1 MTIFTP
7 LEVATVPA
15 ALRAFAEWFLI
26 RHDIRGIC
34 DPMYVCNVTA
44 FHLGLGDGQG
54 NFHSAG
60 RADETLL
67 QDACNRLVGAYSGC
81 IADTNGKAATILA
94 KLRLIQA
101 VPPVE
106 KLSDRKVI
114 LAKLGAFVEQ
124 ECDNSAEEGL
134 ACELA
139 VALLAEAKEDGHG
152 CLQNLP
158 PMKQAILDYVLSEFD
173 PAADSEEED

>member
-44 FHLGLGDGQG
+44 WHLGLGDGQG
-54 NFHSAG
+54 NFHPAG
-60 RADETLL
+60 SADETLL

-81 IADTNGKAATILA
+81 IAGTNGTAAAILE

-114 LAKLGAFVEQ
+114 LAKLRKFVAQ
-124 ECDNSAEEGL
+124 ERNNGAEEGL

-139 VALLAEAKEDGHG
+139 VSLLEEAKEDGYG

-158 PMKQAILDYVLSEFD
+158 PLKQAILTYVLTAFD
-173 PAADSEEED
+173 PTDDSEN